1 MNCKAEG
8 KMGSPNVY
16 YKRALQCF
24 SHALAYDS
32 DFKLAR
38 KLEKETSEE
47 ILEEFILNKKKEIP
61 EKEFYFL
68 AGRAEEFVFNE
79 ADQDGCEGM
88 NASCGGLS
96 IFEDFIGIET

>member
-1 MNCKAEG
+1 
-8 KMGSPNVY
+8 MGCPDIY

-24 SHALAYDS
+24 SYALAYDI

-47 ILEEFILNKKKEIP
+47 ILEEFILNKKNEIP

-68 AGRAEEFVFNE
+68 AGRTEEFVFNE
-79 ADQDGCEGM
+79 SDQDGCDAM
-88 NASCGGLS
+88 NASIAGLG